1 MNAPLTARDF
11 ETDQEVRWCPGCGD
25 YAILKA
31 VQKTMADIGAVPAK
45 TAFISGIGCSS
56 RFPYYMNTFG
66 FHTIHG
72 RAPAFA
78 TGLKLANPDIDV
90 WLVTGDGD
98 GLSIGGNH
106 LLHVLRRN
114 VNMQIMLFNNEI
126 YGLTK
131 GQYSPTSRV
140 GTRSPSSPKGSVD
153 QPLNPC
159 AFALGAGAK
168 FIARGVDTATKT
180 LSETLKAAH
189 AFEGASFI
197 EIFQN
202 CIVYN
207 ADVFSGFTEKK
218 FADDN
223 QIHVEH
229 GKPLL
234 FAGGKKGIRFNP
246 QSFALE
252 VVQVGDGGV
261 ALQDVLA
268 HDETNKTLA
277 HLIVEMKH
285 PAFPMAMG
293 VIYREHGSQ
302 SFDKAFWAHHTT
314 NGKRTGKVSAALR
327 RGYVWTKKAG

>member
-1 MNAPLTARDF
+1 
-11 ETDQEVRWCPGCGD
+11 
-25 YAILKA
+25 
-31 VQKTMADIGAVPAK
+31 
-45 TAFISGIGCSS
+45 
-56 RFPYYMNTFG
+56 
-66 FHTIHG
+66 
-72 RAPAFA
+72 
-78 TGLKLANPDIDV
+78 
-90 WLVTGDGD
+90 
-98 GLSIGGNH
+98 
-106 LLHVLRRN
+106 
-114 VNMQIMLFNNEI
+114 MQIMLFNNEI

-168 FIARGVDTATKT
+168 FIARGVDTATKP
-180 LSETLKAAH
+180 LIDTLKAAH
-189 AFEGASFI
+189 AFDGASFV

-207 ADVFSGFTEKK
+207 ADVFAGFTEKK
-218 FADDN
+218 VVDDN
-223 QIHVEH
+223 QIQVEH

-234 FAGGKKGIRFNP
+234 FAGGKKGIKFNP
-246 QSFALE
+246 QSFSLE
-252 VVQVGDGGV
+252 VIQVGDGGV
-261 ALQDVLA
+261 PQQDVLI
-268 HDETNKTLA
+268 HDETNRTLA
-277 HLIVEMKH
+277 HLLVEMKH

-302 SFDKAFWAHHTT
+302 SFDKAFWSHHAT